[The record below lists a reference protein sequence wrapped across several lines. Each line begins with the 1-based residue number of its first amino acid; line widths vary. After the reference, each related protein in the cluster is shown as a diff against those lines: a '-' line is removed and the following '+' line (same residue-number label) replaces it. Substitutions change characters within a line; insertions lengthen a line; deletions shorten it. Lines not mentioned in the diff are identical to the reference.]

1 MQGAQSLLMYEIF
14 LRVSYFIRPWNL
26 SIQCCYLLLGII
38 DWKSFFVSLVTNSSL
53 DGSTCSSPDQAMPDE
68 GSCDLQEN
76 RTPRKMPGL
85 YRCNLCNNLFDLV
98 EDLRSHL
105 GMLRKFYMF
114 KMIKKSLK
122 LPMN

>member
-1 MQGAQSLLMYEIF
+1 MQAQSLLMYEIF
-14 LRVSYFIRPWNL
+14 LRVSYFIRPYNL
-26 SIQCCYLLLGII
+26 SIQGIVLLPIIILGII

-53 DGSTCSSPDQAMPDE
+53 DGSTCSSPDQTMPEE
-68 GSCDLQEN
+68 GSCDLQGN

-114 KMIKKSLK
+114 KMIKT
-122 LPMN
+122 P